1 MNKFANVIAKHRKI
15 VLLIAVLLMIPSIYG
30 LINTR
35 VNYDLLTYLPE
46 ELDSMKGQEV
56 VDQVFNRASTGMLI
70 IEDMEAKDV
79 LKLKEKI
86 DKVEGVEKT
95 TWISDILDITIPKE
109 FLPNDIKDIF
119 YRENSTLIMIQFTSE
134 SSSDDTQG
142 AIKEIRGLLDKQC
155 YLSGIAAIIRDT
167 IDLADKETPIYV
179 LLAVVLA
186 TIVLALTLESTIVPL
201 IFLMAIGI
209 AILYNFGTN
218 IFLGEVS
225 YVTKSLAAVLQLG
238 VTMDF
243 SIFLLHRY
251 EDERKVNS
259 NKEKAMADA
268 ITKTAASITGSSL
281 TTIAGFL
288 ALSVMKLGLGKDIGF
303 VMAKG
308 VFIGVICT
316 VTVLPALILT
326 FDKVIHRF
334 NHGTVLPSFNKS
346 SNFITKHY
354 KVFAVLFVLLFMPF
368 IYGKMNTQ
376 VYYNLDESLPK
387 DLDSIVA
394 LEKLKE
400 EYNMTTTHMIV
411 IDSDIPSYKVKNMIN
426 EIDQLAGVEE
436 VLGYDKLVGPAI
448 PKEFVPEKIKGI
460 LEKDGYKLLLVNS
473 KYKAATDEQN
483 QQLTR
488 INDIVKSYDDKG
500 MITGEGVL
508 TKDLVELADID
519 FKNVSIASIAAVFAI
534 ILLVFRSFSI
544 PVILVGVIELAIFI
558 NMGIP
563 YYTKTTIPFISSI
576 VIGTI
581 QLGATVDYAILLTT
595 RFREEMRNGYDK
607 YEAMKISLQGSIR
620 SIVTSALTFFG
631 ATVGV
636 GIIADMEMIKS
647 LTGMISRGA
656 LISLIVII
664 FMLPSI
670 LILSEGVVAKTSRG
684 WRQRVRFK

>member
-1 MNKFANVIAKHRKI
+1 MNKFASFVAKHRKI
-15 VLLIAVLLMIPSIYG
+15 VLFIAILLMIPSFYG
-30 LINTR
+30 LVSTR

-46 ELDSMKGQEV
+46 HLDSMKGQEI
-56 VDQVFNRASTGMLI
+56 VDKVFHRASTGMLI
-70 IEDMEAKDV
+70 VEDMESKDII
-79 LKLKEKI
+79 KLKEKI
-86 DKVEGVEKT
+86 EQVEGVEKT
-95 TWISDILDITIPKE
+95 TWISDAFDITTPKE
-109 FLPNDIKDIF
+109 FLPDDLKDIF
-119 YRENSTLIMIQFTSE
+119 YRENSTLIMIQFTNE
-134 SSSDDTQG
+134 SSSDETQQ
-142 AIKEIRGLLDKQC
+142 AIKDIRGLLNKQC
-155 YLSGIAAIIRDT
+155 FLSGISAIIRDT
-167 IDLADKETPIYV
+167 IDLADRETPIYV

-186 TIVLALTLESTIVPL
+186 TIVLALTLESTIVPV
-201 IFLMAIGI
+201 IFLMAIGM

-218 IFLGEVS
+218 IFLGEIS

-251 EDERKVNS
+251 EEELTSNS

-268 ITKTAASITGSSL
+268 IVKTASSIAGSSL

-288 ALSVMKLGLGKDIGF
+288 ALAVMQLGLGKDIGF

-316 VTVLPALILT
+316 VTVLPSLILT
-326 FDKVIHRF
+326 FDRVIHRF

-354 KVFAVLFVLLFMPF
+354 KAFALLFVLLFIPST
-368 IYGKMNTQ
+368 YGKMNTE
-376 VYYNLDESLPK
+376 VYYNLDESLPRNLESIIA
-387 DLDSIVA
+387 LD
-394 LEKLKE
+394 KLKE

-411 IDSDIPSYKVKNMIN
+411 MSSEIPSYRVKNMIN
-426 EIDQLAGVEE
+426 EVEDLAGIEK
-436 VLGYDKLVGPAI
+436 VLGYDKLVGPGI
-448 PKEFVPEKIKGI
+448 PEEFVPKKIRDIVEK
-460 LEKDGYKLLLVNS
+460 EGYKLLLVDS
-473 KYKAATDEQN
+473 RFKAATDEQN
-483 QQLTR
+483 NQLTLL
-488 INDIVKSYDDKG
+488 NNIVKSYDENA
-500 MITGEGVL
+500 MVTGEGAL
-508 TKDLVELADID
+508 TKDLIELADID
-519 FKNVSIASIAAVFAI
+519 FRNVSIASIIAVFLI
-534 ILLVFRSFSI
+534 ILLVFRSLSI

-563 YYTKTTIPFISSI
+563 FYTNTTIPFVSSI

-595 RFREEMRNGYDK
+595 RFREEIRNGFDK
-607 YEAMKISLQGSIR
+607 IEAMKISLQGTIK

-636 GIIADMEMIKS
+636 GIIADMEMVKS

-656 LISLIVII
+656 LISLLVII

-670 LILSEGVVAKTSRG
+670 LILFEGVVAKTSRG
-684 WRQRVRFK
+684 WRQRTRLR

>member
-1 MNKFANVIAKHRKI
+1 MKTFARMVARHRKM
-15 VLLIAVLLMIPSIYG
+15 VLIIGVLLMIPSIYG

-35 VNYDLLTYLPE
+35 VNYDLLTYLPG
-46 ELDSMKGQEV
+46 ELDSMKGQQV
-56 VDQVFNRASTGMLI
+56 VDEVFNKAATGMLI
-70 IEDMEAKDV
+70 IEDMESKDV
-79 LKLKEKI
+79 LKIKETI
-86 DKVEGVEKT
+86 ENIEGVEKT
-95 TWISDILDITIPKE
+95 VWISDLLDITIPKE
-109 FLPNDIKDIF
+109 FLPDDIKDIF
-119 YRENSTLIMIQFTSE
+119 YSDNSTLIMIEFTHE
-134 SSSDDTQG
+134 AASDATQM
-142 AIKEIRGLLDKQC
+142 AIKDIRSNMNKQC
-155 YLSGIAAIIRDT
+155 FLSGISTILRDT
-167 IDLADKETPIYV
+167 IKLADKETPIYV

-201 IFLMAIGI
+201 IFLAAIGI

-218 IFLGEVS
+218 IFLGEIS

-251 EDERKVNS
+251 EEELKVNPI
-259 NKEKAMADA
+259 KEESMAVA
-268 ITKTAASITGSSL
+268 ITKTASSIAGSSL

-316 VTVLPALILT
+316 ITILPALILT

-334 NHGTVLPSFNKS
+334 NHGTVLPSFKGTAH
-346 SNFITKHY
+346 FVTKHY
-354 KVFAVLFVLLFMPF
+354 KKLVILFVLLFIPF
-368 IYGKMNTQ
+368 IYGKVNTK
-376 VYYNLDESLPK
+376 VYYNLDESLPRN
-387 DLDSIVA
+387 LDSIIA

-411 IDSDIPSYKVKNMIN
+411 IDSDTPSYKAKEMIGKIEKLPGIQN
-426 EIDQLAGVEE
+426 

-448 PKEFVPEKIKGI
+448 PYEFVPDKAKDIFEK
-460 LEKDGYKLLLVNS
+460 EGYKLLLVNS
-473 KYKAATDEQN
+473 NYKAATDEQN
-483 QQLTR
+483 QQLHD
-488 INDIVKSYDDKG
+488 IDEIVKSYDPDG
-500 MITGEGVL
+500 MVTGEGAL
-508 TKDLVELADID
+508 TKDLVEMADID
-519 FKNVSIASIAAVFAI
+519 FKNVSIASIVAVFII
-534 ILLVFRSFSI
+534 ILMVFRSVSI
-544 PVILVGVIELAIFI
+544 PVVLVGVIQLAIFI

-563 YYTKTTIPFISSI
+563 YYTNTTIPFISSI

-595 RFREEMRNGYDK
+595 RFREEMRHGHDK
-607 YEAMKISLQGSIR
+607 YEAMRLSLIGSTR

-636 GIIADMEMIKS
+636 GFIADMEMIKS

-656 LISLIVII
+656 LISMFIII
-664 FMLPSI
+664 FMLPAI
-670 LILSEGVVAKTSRG
+670 LLMMEGIIAKTSRN
-684 WRQRVRFK
+684 WRRNV

>member
-1 MNKFANVIAKHRKI
+1 MNKFASFVAKHRKI
-15 VLLIAVLLMIPSIYG
+15 VLFIAILLMIPSFYG
-30 LINTR
+30 LVSTR

-46 ELDSMKGQEV
+46 HLDSMKGQEI
-56 VDQVFNRASTGMLI
+56 VDKVFHRASTGMLI
-70 IEDMEAKDV
+70 VEDMESKDII
-79 LKLKEKI
+79 KLKEKI
-86 DKVEGVEKT
+86 EQVEGVEKT
-95 TWISDILDITIPKE
+95 TWISDAFDITTPKE
-109 FLPNDIKDIF
+109 FLPDDLKDIF
-119 YRENSTLIMIQFTSE
+119 YRENSTLIMIQFTNE
-134 SSSDDTQG
+134 SSSDETQQ
-142 AIKEIRGLLDKQC
+142 AIKDIRGLLNKQC
-155 YLSGIAAIIRDT
+155 FLSGISAIIRDT
-167 IDLADKETPIYV
+167 IDLADRETPIYV

-186 TIVLALTLESTIVPL
+186 TIVLALTLESTIVPV
-201 IFLMAIGI
+201 IFLMAIGM

-218 IFLGEVS
+218 IFLGEIS

-251 EDERKVNS
+251 EEELTSNS

-268 ITKTAASITGSSL
+268 IVKTASSIAGSSL

-288 ALSVMKLGLGKDIGF
+288 ALAVMQLGLGKDIGF

-326 FDKVIHRF
+326 FDRVIHRF

-354 KVFAVLFVLLFMPF
+354 KAFAVLFVLLFIPAT
-368 IYGKMNTQ
+368 YGKMNTD
-376 VYYNLDESLPK
+376 VYYNLDESLPRN
-387 DLDSIVA
+387 LESIVA
-394 LEKLKE
+394 LDKLKE

-411 IDSDIPSYKVKNMIN
+411 MSSETPSYKVKNMIN
-426 EIDQLAGVEE
+426 EVEDLAGIEK
-436 VLGYDKLVGPAI
+436 VLGYDKLVGPGI
-448 PKEFVPEKIKGI
+448 PEEFVPKKIRDIVEK
-460 LEKDGYKLLLVNS
+460 EGYKLLLVDS
-473 KYKAATDEQN
+473 RFKAATDEQN
-483 QQLTR
+483 NQLTLL
-488 INDIVKSYDDKG
+488 NNIVKSYDENA
-500 MITGEGVL
+500 MVTGEGAL
-508 TKDLVELADID
+508 TKDLIELADID
-519 FKNVSIASIAAVFAI
+519 FRNVSFASIIAVFLI
-534 ILLVFRSFSI
+534 ILLVFRSLSI

-563 YYTKTTIPFISSI
+563 FYTNTTIPFVSSI

-595 RFREEMRNGYDK
+595 RFREEIRNGFDK
-607 YEAMKISLQGSIR
+607 IEAMKISLQGTIK

-636 GIIADMEMIKS
+636 GIIADMEMVKS

-656 LISLIVII
+656 LISLLVII

-670 LILSEGVVAKTSRG
+670 LILFEGVVAKTSRG
-684 WRQRVRFK
+684 WRQRTRLR